1 MRVAITGA
9 TGMIGSALRRSLGGS
24 GHEVISITRS
34 ARGASDVEWSPSEGT
49 IDPTALEGLDAVVHL
64 AGAPIGENRWTDEV
78 KRHIVDSRVDGTRLI
93 ASTLAELSEPPK
105 VFLSGSAIGYYG
117 DTGDTLTDESS
128 GPGSDFLAD
137 VCVTWE
143 GAAEPAADAGIP
155 TTLLRTGI
163 VLSTEGGALARQLPF
178 FKMGVGGRSGSGRQY
193 QSWISIDDEVGAIE
207 FLLTHHV
214 SGPVNLV
221 APQPVTNAEF
231 AKTLA
236 GQLHR
241 PSTVIPMFGPRL
253 LFGRE
258 LADSLLLTSQRIDA
272 GVLGDIGYEFSHPTL
287 DNALSDLLR

>member
-9 TGMIGSALRRSLGGS
+9 TGMIGSALRRSLAGS

-34 ARGASDVEWSPSEGT
+34 ADKAGDVEWSPAEGT

-78 KRHIVDSRVDGTRLI
+78 KRQIVDSRVEGTRLI
-93 ASTLAELSEPPK
+93 ASTLAELSQPPK

-117 DTGDTLTDESS
+117 DTGDTPTDEAS

-137 VCVTWE
+137 VCVQWE
-143 GAAEPAADAGIP
+143 GAASPAADAGIP

-178 FKMGVGGRSGSGRQY
+178 FKMGLGGRSGSGRQY

-207 FLLTHHV
+207 FLLTRHV

-272 GVLGDIGYEFSHPTL
+272 GVLGDVGYDFAHPTL